1 MFTPTVRTLICLTG
15 ILLLI
20 SGNPLVS
27 QDAASNLQ
35 QLETRAKKSL
45 NEGNF
50 RSALSGFRELMEA
63 DPENALHSYH
73 LGICLVELNQ
83 DLSDA
88 IEYLYGASNRG
99 VPSDVNYYLGKAYH
113 RNYNFS
119 EARKYYGRFEMEAS
133 RQESK
138 EYNPSHLME
147 TTRSAAEITATYNPY
162 DVMNVTFI
170 DLFDSLQ
177 FSQIKMKG
185 GQLQRKPAAYFHANE
200 DPDGLT
206 SLVFVPKN
214 SVRGDHIYYAGYN
227 RNQKGGTQLFRVK
240 KGSGNSW
247 GDPEEIKT
255 LNSDGDELLPYF
267 DPIENDLYFAS
278 DGRPGVGGFD
288 LYRTHYDQERDQW
301 SEPINLGFPVN
312 SAMDEY
318 LLLPGSDLGMV
329 MFFSTREGTD
339 STITVYRVHLV
350 EPKKKTAPNDYKMLQ
365 EIATLGG
372 AAGDILAEI
381 EEMKAHEIS
390 AESISKEQER
400 VPPVITEVTVLSEER
415 VKSEQKYMLVKAL
428 SHQSNSDSLNN
439 LASNARFLIEDSDD
453 PNDRWVWQ
461 KQIMLWEKKARD
473 EELMAEKL
481 YSKMEEEREALNRFY
496 TGKIPETIEVDTIL
510 GDLTIYRY
518 TNTDTSPTLLGS
530 PSDNLDIHL
539 ANSLPPMVS
548 EDPHPEESP
557 IPKGIE
563 ILDHS
568 PYNTSNPFPMD
579 VPLPSG
585 LHYRIQVGA
594 VGSAAEPDAFK
605 GLSPI
610 TGMNLTERGIVKY
623 YAGKFSKYND
633 AFAALSMIQTYGF
646 EDAFIVS
653 WYNGE
658 NVSIPEAKVLE

>member
-20 SGNPLVS
+20 SGNPLIS
-27 QDAASNLQ
+27 QDAESNLQ
-35 QLETRAKKSL
+35 QLETRAMKSL
-45 NEGNF
+45 NEGDF
-50 RSALSGFRELMEA
+50 RSAMPGFRRLMEA

-83 DLSDA
+83 DLNDA
-88 IEYLYGASNRG
+88 IEFLYGASKRG

-119 EARKYYGRFEMEAS
+119 DARKYYGRFEMEAS

-138 EYNPSHLME
+138 EYNPSQLME

-177 FSQIKMKG
+177 FSQIRMKG

-200 DPDGLT
+200 DPGGLT
-206 SLVFVPKN
+206 SMVFVPKN

-240 KGSGNSW
+240 KGSGNAW

-255 LNSDGDELLPYF
+255 LNSEGDELLPYF
-267 DPIENDLYFAS
+267 DPIESDLYFAS

-350 EPKKKTAPNDYKMLQ
+350 EPKKKTAPNDY
-365 EIATLGG
+365 
-372 AAGDILAEI
+372 
-381 EEMKAHEIS
+381 
-390 AESISKEQER
+390 
-400 VPPVITEVTVLSEER
+400 
-415 VKSEQKYMLVKAL
+415 
-428 SHQSNSDSLNN
+428 
-439 LASNARFLIEDSDD
+439 
-453 PNDRWVWQ
+453 
-461 KQIMLWEKKARD
+461 
-473 EELMAEKL
+473 
-481 YSKMEEEREALNRFY
+481 
-496 TGKIPETIEVDTIL
+496 
-510 GDLTIYRY
+510 
-518 TNTDTSPTLLGS
+518 
-530 PSDNLDIHL
+530 
-539 ANSLPPMVS
+539 
-548 EDPHPEESP
+548 
-557 IPKGIE
+557 
-563 ILDHS
+563 
-568 PYNTSNPFPMD
+568 
-579 VPLPSG
+579 
-585 LHYRIQVGA
+585 
-594 VGSAAEPDAFK
+594 
-605 GLSPI
+605 
-610 TGMNLTERGIVKY
+610 
-623 YAGKFSKYND
+623 
-633 AFAALSMIQTYGF
+633 
-646 EDAFIVS
+646 
-653 WYNGE
+653 
-658 NVSIPEAKVLE
+658 